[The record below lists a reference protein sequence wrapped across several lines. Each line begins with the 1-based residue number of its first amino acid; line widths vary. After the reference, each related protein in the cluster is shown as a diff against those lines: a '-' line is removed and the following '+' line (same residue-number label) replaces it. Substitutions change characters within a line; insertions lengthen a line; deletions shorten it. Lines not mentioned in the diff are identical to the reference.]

1 MLLCNADNE
10 LIKLINDILNNK
22 ICLNINNTWQM
33 IVLSIIIISVVVKFS
48 KAFYASDIELFL
60 SKGSIEKKKVLSNFI
75 LLFVV
80 IAFCNELFISQINFI
95 FCEFILAVFV
105 VVYYAILCIQIWHKK
120 RKQEDITKK
129 EQRRQSCNLFFIIVI
144 IPVLISGISMV
155 SHKSEIS
162 LAILGTLAET
172 ILIFLASNGFRKDY
186 SNIKIV
192 NNKNQEYYLLVKIDD
207 KRIICGDKKTINDSS
222 KLIIIDVE
230 NILNGTYYMVPV
242 KESE

>member
-1 MLLCNADNE
+1 
-10 LIKLINDILNNK
+10 
-22 ICLNINNTWQM
+22 
-33 IVLSIIIISVVVKFS
+33 
-48 KAFYASDIELFL
+48 
-60 SKGSIEKKKVLSNFI
+60 
-75 LLFVV
+75 
-80 IAFCNELFISQINFI
+80 
-95 FCEFILAVFV
+95 
-105 VVYYAILCIQIWHKK
+105 
-120 RKQEDITKK
+120 
-129 EQRRQSCNLFFIIVI
+129 
-144 IPVLISGISMV
+144 MV
-155 SHKSEIS
+155 SQKSEIS

>member
-10 LIKLINDILNNK
+10 RIKLINDILNNK
-22 ICLNINNTWQM
+22 ICLNNTWQM
-33 IVLSIIIISVVVKFS
+33 IVLSIVIISVVVKFS

-60 SKGSIEKKKVLSNFI
+60 SKGSIEKKKVLSNLI

-95 FCEFILAVFV
+95 FCEFILAVLV
-105 VVYYAILCIQIWHKK
+105 VFYYAILCIQIWHKK

-207 KRIICGDKKTINDSS
+207 KKIICGDKKTINDSS